1 MTPAQ
6 SQRSLHLRIEEG
18 AARPGDS
25 SKNALGSCPYC
36 EASMPMKA
44 TVCRSC
50 RRTLPEIV
58 VLKVKAVL
66 CLIGLSGYLM
76 LVAER
81 FYRLQSGDLLWLKFE
96 PSPAKYL
103 EWLIA
108 DPGPFILGLFIWA
121 YALDFYWRKLRNL
134 LTGGLVSSHSSVGGG
149 S

>member
-6 SQRSLHLRIEEG
+6 SQRGLHLRIEEG

-58 VLKVKAVL
+58 ILKTKIWCWLISLLTFFVLTT
-66 CLIGLSGYLM
+66 
-76 LVAER
+76 ER
-81 FYRLQSGDLLWLKFE
+81 FYRLQAGDILWLNFD

-103 EWLIA
+103 EWLIF
-108 DPGPFILGLFIWA
+108 DPGPFLLGFFMCVLALYSYLQRLLPLF
-121 YALDFYWRKLRNL
+121 YCGKQR
-134 LTGGLVSSHSSVGGG
+134 
-149 S
+149 